1 MLFMEANEGG
11 AGVLRR
17 LVDEPEALARAARR
31 ALDIAHFDP
40 DTGADLLAG
49 ADDLHRCEKACYD
62 CLLAY
67 DNQIDHTSID
77 RHSIRDLLLRL
88 SGSRTEPEAGQV
100 QPDADD
106 LLAACD
112 SSLER
117 EFIRYLL
124 DHSHRL
130 PSQAQRLVEPA
141 TARPDFIY
149 ETAHGPVAVFLDG
162 PAHDGERQSTK
173 DSQAEERLQ
182 DLGWLTVRI
191 RYDDDWGARLR
202 EYESVFGAGR

>member
-17 LVDEPEALARAARR
+17 LVDEPDALARAARR
-31 ALDIAHFDP
+31 ALDIAHFDA
-40 DTGADLLAG
+40 DTGDDLLAG

-88 SGSRTEPEAGQV
+88 ARGRTDPEAGHA
-100 QPDADD
+100 QPDAED

-173 DSQAEERLQ
+173 DAQAEERLQ

-191 RYDDDWGARLR
+191 RHDDDWAARLR
-202 EYESVFGAGR
+202 QYETVFGVGR